1 MKREIWYEKIS
12 EKKEGT
18 FGGRCRVREQDFFD
32 SWFTVYL
39 YAPEPVFVNVEGAQE
54 LIPPA
59 YVAYSGPV
67 RQLGGLS
74 YQAGNR
80 FLGSLT
86 GLQRRALVKLLLSC
100 ELLFPMFSK

>member
-1 MKREIWYEKIS
+1 MADVELGSRIFLTPVCCIS
-12 EKKEGT
+12 
-18 FGGRCRVREQDFFD
+18 D
-32 SWFTVYL
+32 S
-39 YAPEPVFVNVEGAQE
+39 EPVFVNVEGAQE

-80 FLGSLT
+80 FLVSLK
-86 GLQRRALVKLLLSC
+86 GLQIRALVTLLLSC